1 MRPPRKR
8 RFETSHRVAEV
19 SGRFVNRGNLRD
31 VVMALSLGLALIH
44 QASMLEIIASLVLL
58 AFGCALHFI
67 SKGVLIRNL
76 VLCREGVY
84 AIVRHPYYLANYLI
98 DTSFCLMSGSIL
110 LVGAYPFLFF
120 WAYGPTMRK
129 EERELLSRHPD
140 EAIKASL
147 DIPLVFPDADSV
159 KAWPDIFAG
168 FSLRRISS
176 REMARITRFWAVEFL
191 FMLLNDLKEEGLRE
205 FISPRDYD
213 GVALAAAFL
222 FLSLVSVVLVRF
234 GALGRRAG

>member
-1 MRPPRKR
+1 
-8 RFETSHRVAEV
+8 V
-19 SGRFVNRGNLRD
+19 SAGFVNRGNLRD
-31 VVMALSLGLALIH
+31 VVIALSLGLALIQ
-44 QASMLEIIASLVLL
+44 QASMLEIIASLALL
-58 AFGCALHFI
+58 AFGCGLHFI

-76 VLCREGVY
+76 VLCKEGVY
-84 AIVRHPYYLANYLI
+84 AMVRHPYYLANYLI

-129 EERELLSRHPD
+129 EERELLSRHPE
-140 EAIKASL
+140 EAIRAIL
-147 DIPLVFPDADSV
+147 DIPQVLPEPSFLR
-159 KAWPDIFAG
+159 AWRDIFTR

-191 FMLLNDLKEEGLRE
+191 FLLLNDLKEEGLRE
-205 FISPRDYD
+205 FISPKNYD

-222 FLSLVSVVLVRF
+222 FLSLVSVLLVRF